1 LTGNT
6 GLKRIMSFVDT
17 KNPPEKGSYEYR
29 DTPFGR
35 IFSQNEIGKYSS
47 KMKSICEHILSSTGI
62 VLVYSQY
69 IDGGIIPMALALEE
83 LGLVRYGKNAKN
95 LFSNPPTEPLDFKTM
110 KPRTDKKSKD
120 FKPVRYAMI
129 TGDVR
134 ISPDNNYEVNGLTD
148 EKNIDGSQIKV
159 VLLSRAGSEGIDLK
173 CIRQVHIL
181 DPWYNMNRIE
191 QIIGRA
197 VRNFSHKALPF
208 EERNVEIFLYGTL
221 LENNEEESAD
231 LYVYRI
237 AETKAVQIGRVSRL
251 LKETS
256 VDCILNHDQSNFT
269 KKHIQET
276 LGKTYKQVLSDG
288 QVIPDFEVGDEPYS
302 AEMDYMKDGD
312 YKCHPDKEI
321 TDADLKENT
330 YNEAFITMNSDKL
343 LKKIRDLMRERFF
356 YKKKELIQ
364 LLNRPKPFPIAQ
376 IYSALTQLIDD
387 TNETILDKYG
397 RIGYLVNIGEYY
409 LFQPAELN
417 DKQISIFDRSAP
429 IDFKNGAIQVELPKK
444 EKKPKEFVEE
454 KQPEPEEKQPEPE
467 EKQLEQEKQEQ
478 QVKLDKTGSVLKMM
492 RENYEIVEKYS
503 KISEKIP
510 RGEDNWYKHCG
521 KTIHNIH
528 QDYGVS
534 YEELMELLVEHL
546 VDMLIYD
553 EKVDLL
559 ETLFSPASVI
569 PEDEFIAKVKSVIQK
584 KIVKTRRFEYIILFE
599 NNSKRQILILETKP
613 GSRWMPAEPEDEREV
628 DEHLLST
635 LPREIPY
642 NSIVGFI
649 SYEQKNRY
657 LVFKTKHTQ
666 LKRNVGARCDESG
679 KTKKLSVLNEILGE
693 EKYNKETSRGMGQQE
708 LCSLQEF
715 LLRYYQKIHKNGKV
729 WFLDFE
735 TAMLYGF

>member
-1 LTGNT
+1 
-6 GLKRIMSFVDT
+6 
-17 KNPPEKGSYEYR
+17 
-29 DTPFGR
+29 
-35 IFSQNEIGKYSS
+35 
-47 KMKSICEHILSSTGI
+47 
-62 VLVYSQY
+62 
-69 IDGGIIPMALALEE
+69 
-83 LGLVRYGKNAKN
+83 
-95 LFSNPPTEPLDFKTM
+95 
-110 KPRTDKKSKD
+110 
-120 FKPVRYAMI
+120 
-129 TGDVR
+129 
-134 ISPDNNYEVNGLTD
+134 
-148 EKNIDGSQIKV
+148 
-159 VLLSRAGSEGIDLK
+159 
-173 CIRQVHIL
+173 
-181 DPWYNMNRIE
+181 
-191 QIIGRA
+191 
-197 VRNFSHKALPF
+197 
-208 EERNVEIFLYGTL
+208 
-221 LENNEEESAD
+221 
-231 LYVYRI
+231 
-237 AETKAVQIGRVSRL
+237 
-251 LKETS
+251 
-256 VDCILNHDQSNFT
+256 
-269 KKHIQET
+269 
-276 LGKTYKQVLSDG
+276 
-288 QVIPDFEVGDEPYS
+288 
-302 AEMDYMKDGD
+302 
-312 YKCHPDKEI
+312 
-321 TDADLKENT
+321 
-330 YNEAFITMNSDKL
+330 
-343 LKKIRDLMRERFF
+343 
-356 YKKKELIQ
+356 
-364 LLNRPKPFPIAQ
+364 
-376 IYSALTQLIDD
+376 
-387 TNETILDKYG
+387 
-397 RIGYLVNIGEYY
+397 
-409 LFQPAELN
+409 
-417 DKQISIFDRSAP
+417 
-429 IDFKNGAIQVELPKK
+429 
-444 EKKPKEFVEE
+444 
-454 KQPEPEEKQPEPE
+454 
-467 EKQLEQEKQEQ
+467 
-478 QVKLDKTGSVLKMM
+478 MM

-528 QDYGVS
+528 QEYGVS

-628 DEHLLST
+628 DEHLIST

-693 EKYNKETSRGMGQQE
+693 EKYNKETSRGMVQQE